1 MVDNLEKIF
10 KAYDVRGK
18 VGEELTPDLLENI
31 GRAFADWLPSAGPVA
46 VGRDM
51 RPDSEALAEALV
63 KGLSS
68 QGREVWDIGQ
78 VTSEMVYFATG
89 KYGLAG
95 GAVVTASHNPGKDN
109 GIKFCAK
116 QARAISIDT
125 GLAKIRDLVKAGS
138 FQKAIK
144 TGAVINK
151 NLDEEWVDHVLGF
164 VNSAALKP
172 IAIAVDAGN
181 GMAGKIFPL
190 LEKHTPF
197 KVTEMFF
204 ELDGSFPNHEANP
217 MKFETLKDIIA
228 VIKDNKLDAGIAFD
242 ADGDRAFLIDEQGQ
256 VLTGGVMSSILADH
270 FLRKNPGSKIVY
282 DVRNSRSVPELINQS
297 GGTAVEVKAGHSF
310 IKDKMREVDAPFGA
324 EASGHYY
331 FRDNWYADSGLIAA
345 LIALEEL
352 CNNGS
357 PLSAFRKKYIKYAA
371 ISETNYIVEDKQ
383 AVMDCL
389 SKDFSDEKQEKIDGI
404 SVFMN
409 NGGWFNVRPSNT
421 EPLLRF
427 NAEAPDQQIL
437 DRLVTRVEP
446 YFKNT

>member
-1 MVDNLEKIF
+1 
-10 KAYDVRGK
+10 
-18 VGEELTPDLLENI
+18 
-31 GRAFADWLPSAGPVA
+31 
-46 VGRDM
+46 
-51 RPDSEALAEALV
+51 
-63 KGLSS
+63 
-68 QGREVWDIGQ
+68 
-78 VTSEMVYFATG
+78 
-89 KYGLAG
+89 
-95 GAVVTASHNPGKDN
+95 
-109 GIKFCAK
+109 
-116 QARAISIDT
+116 
-125 GLAKIRDLVKAGS
+125 
-138 FQKAIK
+138 
-144 TGAVINK
+144 
-151 NLDEEWVDHVLGF
+151 VLGF

-352 CNNGS
+352 CNSGS

-383 AVMDCL
+383 AVMDRL

-404 SVFMN
+404 SVFMKD
-409 NGGWFNVRPSNT
+409 GGWFNVRPSNT

>member
-1 MVDNLEKIF
+1 MDNLEKIF

-68 QGREVWDIGQ
+68 QGRDVWDIGQ
-78 VTSEMVYFATG
+78 VTSEMVYYAAG

-125 GLAKIRDLVKAGS
+125 GLAEIRDLVKAGS

-151 NLDEEWVDHVLGF
+151 NLDEEWVGHVLGF

-197 KVTEMFF
+197 KVTE
-204 ELDGSFPNHEANP
+204 
-217 MKFETLKDIIA
+217 
-228 VIKDNKLDAGIAFD
+228 
-242 ADGDRAFLIDEQGQ
+242 
-256 VLTGGVMSSILADH
+256 
-270 FLRKNPGSKIVY
+270 
-282 DVRNSRSVPELINQS
+282 
-297 GGTAVEVKAGHSF
+297 
-310 IKDKMREVDAPFGA
+310 
-324 EASGHYY
+324 
-331 FRDNWYADSGLIAA
+331 
-345 LIALEEL
+345 
-352 CNNGS
+352 
-357 PLSAFRKKYIKYAA
+357 
-371 ISETNYIVEDKQ
+371 
-383 AVMDCL
+383 
-389 SKDFSDEKQEKIDGI
+389 
-404 SVFMN
+404 
-409 NGGWFNVRPSNT
+409 
-421 EPLLRF
+421 
-427 NAEAPDQQIL
+427 
-437 DRLVTRVEP
+437 
-446 YFKNT
+446 

>member
-1 MVDNLEKIF
+1 MNNLDGIF

-18 VGEELTPDLLENI
+18 VGEELTPDLLESI

-51 RPDSEALAEALV
+51 RPDSESLAKALA
-63 KGLSS
+63 KGLTDR
-68 QGREVWDIGQ
+68 GRDVWDIGQ
-78 VTSEMVYFATG
+78 VTSEMVYYAAG

-116 QARAISIDT
+116 EARAISIDT
-125 GLAKIRDLVKAGS
+125 GLAEIRDLVKAGT
-138 FQKAIK
+138 FQRSPK
-144 TGAVINK
+144 TGAVISK
-151 NLDEEWVDHVLGF
+151 NIDEEWVGHVLGF
-164 VNSAALKP
+164 VNADNLKP
-172 IAIAVDAGN
+172 IAIALDAGN
-181 GMAGKIFPL
+181 GMAGKIFPV

-228 VIKDNKLDAGIAFD
+228 TIKDNNLDAGIAFD
-242 ADGDRAFLIDEQGQ
+242 ADGDRAFLIDEQGE
-256 VLTGGVMSSILADH
+256 VLTGGVMSSILAEH

-282 DVRNSRSVPELINQS
+282 DVRNSRSVPELITER
-297 GGTAVEVKAGHSF
+297 GGVPVEVKAGHSF
-310 IKDKMREVDAPFGA
+310 IKDKMREVDAPFAA

-352 CNNGS
+352 CISGR

-371 ISETNYIVEDKQ
+371 ISESNYTVIDKQ
-383 AVMDCL
+383 AVIDRL
-389 SKDFSDEKQEKIDGI
+389 SKDFSDDRQETIDGL
-404 SVFMN
+404 SVFRKD
-409 NGGWFNVRPSNT
+409 GSWFNVRPSNT
-421 EPLLRF
+421 ESLLRF

-437 DRLVTRVEP
+437 NGLVSKVIP